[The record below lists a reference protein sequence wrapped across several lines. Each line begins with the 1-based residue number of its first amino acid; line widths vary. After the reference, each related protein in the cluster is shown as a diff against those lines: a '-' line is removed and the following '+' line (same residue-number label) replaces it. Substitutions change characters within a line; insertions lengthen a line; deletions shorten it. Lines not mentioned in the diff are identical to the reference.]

1 MGLWVLRHA
10 KPLIGQGV
18 CYGQLDMPADPDL
31 TLVAAHAAAQALP
44 LNARL
49 RYSPLQRC
57 EQLAQTLCAL
67 RPDLALDCRS
77 DERLMEM
84 HFGVYEGQRWAEI
97 DPPLV
102 QAWTDDF
109 ADHRF
114 GGAESVRE
122 FMARV
127 GRAWDEREADEVW
140 VSHAG
145 VARAASLL
153 HRGVRSV
160 VLASEWPMDAP
171 AYGEWLRLE
180 SPEQAPQH
188 KPYSGAGV
196 FAR

>member
-31 TLVAAHAAAQALP
+31 TLGAARAAAKALP
-44 LNARL
+44 ANARL

-57 EQLAQTLCAL
+57 EQLTQALCSL
-67 RPDLALDCRS
+67 RPDLALDCRP
-77 DERLMEM
+77 DARLMEM
-84 HFGVYEGQRWAEI
+84 HFGVHESQRWADI
-97 DPPLV
+97 DPGLV

-127 GRAWDEREADEVW
+127 GGVWDEREVEEVW

-153 HRGVRSV
+153 HRGLRCVGQ
-160 VLASEWPMDAP
+160 ACEWPVDAP
-171 AYGEWLRLE
+171 AYGEWLQLE
-180 SPEQAPQH
+180 A
-188 KPYSGAGV
+188 PYSGAGV
-196 FAR
+196 LAR